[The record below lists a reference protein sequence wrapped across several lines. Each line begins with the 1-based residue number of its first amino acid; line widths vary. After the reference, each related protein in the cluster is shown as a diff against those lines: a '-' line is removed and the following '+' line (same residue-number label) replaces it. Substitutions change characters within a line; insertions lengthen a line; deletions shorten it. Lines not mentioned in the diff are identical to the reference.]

1 MLTGQWLTGTHPP
14 PPLLTIPGT
23 IDLIHDAR
31 RLCTRSGT
39 DGIKTMSRGFS
50 GGKQV
55 NICVYS
61 RQQEMKTFSS

>member
-50 GGKQV
+50 GGKKV
-55 NICVYS
+55 NKIAS
-61 RQQEMKTFSS
+61 GRNRD

>member
-1 MLTGQWLTGTHPP
+1 MADRYPPPP

-55 NICVYS
+55 NKIAS
-61 RQQEMKTFSS
+61 GRNRD